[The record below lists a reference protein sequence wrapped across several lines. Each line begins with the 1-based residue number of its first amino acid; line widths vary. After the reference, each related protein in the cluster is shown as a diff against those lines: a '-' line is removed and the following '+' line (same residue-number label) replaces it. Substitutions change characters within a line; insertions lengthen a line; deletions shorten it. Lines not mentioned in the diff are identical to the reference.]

1 VQIRLPNRIEFKWVK
16 GHQSSNLGGATWA
29 LSQEARLNEEAD
41 KLASAIIVNRER
53 QKTPVEPE
61 RWPAQIVVLSDSNG
75 SITGDLAK
83 SIRAKMHSEAVQQY
97 FQGKYDWD
105 NHTWH
110 SIDHASVTTA
120 IRRLTPTDRRRLVQL
135 RSGWL
140 PVNSRLAKF
149 MPERFAHCPRCVRS
163 LSLVETPETI
173 DHLLRC
179 PTGTPNILVWINNDF
194 QQLLRT
200 LQTPWN
206 MVKAF
211 TKGLTLWANGEEPGT
226 FGDPTEFPSLAIRQA
241 ITSQTRI
248 GWHHVLQGFIAKEWE
263 QIYELSAGQNGVQF
277 HRNWTSTVYSALFAF
292 FCSTW
297 KNRNEAMHGRDQE
310 DCDRI
315 TKARLFRRV
324 ENIYTVRDSLRAE
337 DRSEL
342 FGYPIEYFQGCS
354 ITALRNYVGYA
365 EAVLPAALQRAVM
378 PRGQR
383 TITQY
388 FKTPARVWHSGA
400 PGAT

>member
-1 VQIRLPNRIEFKWVK
+1 
-16 GHQSSNLGGATWA
+16 
-29 LSQEARLNEEAD
+29 
-41 KLASAIIVNRER
+41 
-53 QKTPVEPE
+53 
-61 RWPAQIVVLSDSNG
+61 
-75 SITGDLAK
+75 
-83 SIRAKMHSEAVQQY
+83 
-97 FQGKYDWD
+97 
-105 NHTWH
+105 
-110 SIDHASVTTA
+110 
-120 IRRLTPTDRRRLVQL
+120 
-135 RSGWL
+135 
-140 PVNSRLAKF
+140 
-149 MPERFAHCPRCVRS
+149 
-163 LSLVETPETI
+163 
-173 DHLLRC
+173 
-179 PTGTPNILVWINNDF
+179 
-194 QQLLRT
+194 
-200 LQTPWN
+200 

-211 TKGLTLWANGEEPGT
+211 TKGLTLWANGEEPGA

-248 GWHHVLQGFIAKEWE
+248 GWHHVLQGFIANEWE

-310 DCDRI
+310 DCNRI

-337 DRSEL
+337 DRREI

-354 ITALRNYVGYA
+354 TTAVRNYVGYA
-365 EAVLPAALQRAVM
+365 EAVLPAALQQAVM